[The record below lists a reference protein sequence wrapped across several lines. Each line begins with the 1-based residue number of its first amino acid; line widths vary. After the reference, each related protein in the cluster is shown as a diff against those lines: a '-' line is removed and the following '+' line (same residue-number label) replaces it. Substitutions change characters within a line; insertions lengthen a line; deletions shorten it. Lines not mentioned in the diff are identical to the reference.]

1 LTKEDIDRMVKE
13 AESHAKDDEKAKEKA
28 DMRNDADALIY
39 AVEKHVADFGASNS
53 SDNKAKAESLISELR
68 QKIKDNVSNEALKSA
83 IEALRAQLMTMQ
95 QEAEAKN
102 REPVGATAGGAS
114 SGGASSGASGGA
126 SSASSSSS
134 SSKPSSNND
143 DVVDAEVV

>member
-1 LTKEDIDRMVKE
+1 
-13 AESHAKDDEKAKEKA
+13 
-28 DMRNDADALIY
+28 MRNDADALIY

-68 QKIKDNVSNEALKSA
+68 QKVKDNVSNEALKSA

-114 SGGASSGASGGA
+114 SGASSGGSGGA
-126 SSASSSSS
+126 SSSSSSSS